1 MAEESQKFSASLE
14 YRVLGLRNRIA
25 ITLPLDEWQDVRNK
39 VESIADGGSS
49 FYAAGN
55 LLIGFGLSAL
65 LAGLT
70 FHLAP
75 PKICPTKESATAQG
89 CSQTEVV
96 TYWPELS
103 SFGVGFIALSA
114 GALSYFF
121 GKENIKLQKRTKTGV
136 CSDMDMILKRYEDP

>member
-1 MAEESQKFSASLE
+1 MTEESKKFSASLE
-14 YRVLGLRNRIA
+14 YRVLGLRNRVA
-25 ITLPLDEWQDVRNK
+25 ITLPLDEWQDVRKK
-39 VESIADGGSS
+39 VESIADGGSF

-75 PKICPTKESATAQG
+75 PKICPKGSDTAKG
-89 CSQTEVV
+89 CSQGEVV
-96 TYWPELS
+96 TYWPELA
-103 SFGVGFIALSA
+103 SFGVGLIALSS
-114 GALSYFF
+114 GALSFFF
-121 GKENIKLQKRTKTGV
+121 GKENIKLQKRTKLGV

>member
-1 MAEESQKFSASLE
+1 MTEESQKFSATLK
-14 YRVLGLRNRIA
+14 YKVLGLRNRIA
-25 ITLPLDEWQDVRNK
+25 IALPLDEWQDVRNK

-75 PKICPTKESATAQG
+75 PKICPKESATAQG

-96 TYWPELS
+96 TYWPEHV
-103 SFGVGFIALSA
+103 SFGAGFIALSA
-114 GALSYFF
+114 GTLSFFF
-121 GKENIKLQKRTKTGV
+121 GKENIKLQKRTKLGV

>member
-1 MAEESQKFSASLE
+1 MAEQSQKYSASLE
-14 YRVLGLRNRIA
+14 YRVLTLRNRVA

-39 VESIADGGSS
+39 VDSIADGGS
-49 FYAAGN
+49 FFFAAGN

-75 PKICPTKESATAQG
+75 PKICPKESTTAQG
-89 CSQTEVV
+89 CSQAEVV
-96 TYWPELS
+96 TYLPEITS
-103 SFGVGFIALSA
+103 IGVGLIALST
-114 GALSYFF
+114 GALSFFF
-121 GKENIKLQKRTKTGV
+121 GKENIKLQNRTKRGV